1 MILLPLRT
9 LMYKEIYRFLRLWR
23 QTLIPTVISSSLF
36 MMIFGKVLGDRI
48 GSVQNID
55 YPSFIFPGLMM
66 LSMIISSFQNTASS
80 FYGEKFQKSI
90 EEILVSPLSNVE
102 VIIGFL
108 TGGVVRG
115 CICGVLVTIVGIII
129 TGTPIAHPVIFLMT
143 MLLVT
148 TFFAAIGMIN
158 GMLAKT
164 FDHITVFPD
173 FILTPLIFLSG
184 IFYSTDQLPE
194 ILRPIHAY
202 NPIVYFVD
210 AARYSILNLSEFT
223 PVGTFV
229 VIIAMLVVVLSALG
243 YLFNR
248 GLGFRE

>member
-1 MILLPLRT
+1 M
-9 LMYKEIYRFLRLWR
+9 
-23 QTLIPTVISSSLF
+23 
-36 MMIFGKVLGDRI
+36 
-48 GSVQNID
+48 
-55 YPSFIFPGLMM
+55 
-66 LSMIISSFQNTASS
+66 
-80 FYGEKFQKSI
+80 
-90 EEILVSPLSNVE
+90 
-102 VIIGFL
+102 
-108 TGGVVRG
+108 
-115 CICGVLVTIVGIII
+115 II

-184 IFYSTDQLPE
+184 IFYSTEQLPE